1 MSPKKRNDAGAAGA
15 AAAPPAKKV
24 KEEPVPA
31 PQAAPVASGQ
41 QLEYFEKVRF
51 LWKLIILCIDGIR
64 QRCVSS

>member
-1 MSPKKRNDAGAAGA
+1 MAPKKRNDTGAAGA

-31 PQAAPVASGQ
+31 PQAAPAASGHS
-41 QLEYFEKVRF
+41 LEYFEKVRF